1 MAGFLGQKEVL
12 TREQSKRLDFQRV
25 LGGKDPNFRKCRG
38 RDQWVVYSQSCE
50 N

>member
-25 LGGKDPNFRKCRG
+25 LDGNDPNFRKCRD
-38 RDQWVVYSQSCE
+38 RWVVYSQSCE